1 MEIKILS
8 KNVAELIAAGEVVDR
23 PASVVKELI
32 ENSIDAGASS
42 IEIEIRGNG
51 LSEIRVTDDGTGIPE
66 DEIKTAFLRHA
77 TSKISNEFDLDSI
90 STLGF
95 RGEALPAI
103 SSVSRTSI
111 ISKTKSA
118 PLATR
123 YSVEGGEET
132 FFGDAAGKE
141 GTTVYVRDLFFN
153 TPARMKFLKK
163 DTSEGNAVQA
173 TVLQMALSNPDI
185 SFKLL
190 REYKPVVITYGDGL
204 YSAIHSVL
212 PDELSDGMMAIS
224 FNDGYF
230 EVSGYCGRPESARKS
245 RSFQYSF
252 VNGRYVKSSVISS
265 AVEQA
270 YRSFNMTGRFPAFVI
285 NVSLPFDSV
294 DVNVHPAKT
303 QVRFQ
308 NEGRVFSAVHKA
320 VRYTLLE
327 NLAGISGYEGNYEE
341 GSPNEIVISDKN
353 SEMRLDGANVEEI
366 VFERKAVSYS
376 LFDSNRTSLVRE
388 SVPVYETNV
397 YEPDNVCA
405 INQEISP
412 EARQFEN
419 IDIAGPD
426 IFLRIAGELFLTY
439 LICELGDLVIVID
452 KHAAHERMLYEQ
464 FGKGER
470 CVDRQI
476 KLVPETI
483 PVSIDEKDAILE
495 NSEKLKKLGYLIEDF
510 GPGYL
515 IAREV
520 PVFFGN
526 YPIADAVLDMASQ
539 LIKGNEFPTSIQYDS
554 LIHSISCRN
563 AIKAGHKT
571 SNEEILFLIDK
582 VIRGEI
588 PSYCP
593 HGRPIYFEVKRSE
606 FEKRFGRVR

>member
-42 IEIEIRGNG
+42 IEIEIRDNG
-51 LSEIRVTDDGTGIPE
+51 LSEIRVTDDGAGIPR

-77 TSKISNEFDLDSI
+77 TSKISNESDLDNI

-103 SSVSRTSI
+103 SSVSKTSI
-111 ISKTKSA
+111 ISKTQSDT
-118 PLATR
+118 LATR

-132 FFGDAAGKE
+132 FFGAAAGKE
-141 GTTVYVRDLFFN
+141 GTTVYVRDLFYN

-163 DTSEGNAVQA
+163 DTSEGNAVQTA
-173 TVLQMALSNPDI
+173 VIQMSLSNPDI

-190 REYKPVVITYGDGL
+190 REYKSVVITYGDGL

-212 PDELSDGMMAIS
+212 PGELSDGMMEIS

-230 EVSGYCGRPESARKS
+230 KVSGYCGRPDSSRKS

-252 VNGRYVKSSVISS
+252 VNGRFVKSPVISS

-285 NVSLPFDSV
+285 NVEMPFDSV

-308 NEGRVFSAVHKA
+308 NESMVFSAVHKA

-327 NLAGISGYEGNYEE
+327 NLTGISEYKEIFGE
-341 GSPNEIVISDKN
+341 GSPNEIEVSDKN
-353 SEMRLDGANVEEI
+353 SEMGFESGDVGEI
-366 VFERKAVSYS
+366 VSENKTFSYS
-376 LFDSNRTSLVRE
+376 LLDSNRTALVRE
-388 SVPVYETNV
+388 TVSEYETNV
-397 YEPDNVCA
+397 YESDDVYT
-405 INQEISP
+405 INQEISS
-412 EARQFEN
+412 EFQQHKN
-419 IDIAGPD
+419 ISVSDTY
-426 IFLRIAGELFLTY
+426 LRVAGELFLTY
-439 LICELGDLVIVID
+439 LICEYDDLIIVVD

-464 FGKGER
+464 FGKGEHS
-470 CVDRQI
+470 VDRQI

-483 PVSIDEKDAILE
+483 PLSLEEKDAVFE
-495 NSEKLKKLGYLIEDF
+495 NTDKLKKLGYMLEDF
-510 GPGYL
+510 GPGFI

-526 YPIADAVLDMASQ
+526 YPIADAVLDIASQ
-539 LIKGNEFPTSIQYDS
+539 LIRGNEFPTSIQYDS

-571 SNEEILFLIDK
+571 SNEEILFLVEK
-582 VIRGEI
+582 VIGGEI

-593 HGRPIYFEVKRSE
+593 HGRPIYFTVERSE